1 MGSRKNQKRFKQN
14 KHITKVKCQKFSLQH
29 LWLLTQMQKDH
40 LPGLFIQVTESMI
53 SGLTQHYIQWS
64 SSGLNKVSDVEQQ

>member
-1 MGSRKNQKRFKQN
+1 
-14 KHITKVKCQKFSLQH
+14 
-29 LWLLTQMQKDH
+29 
-40 LPGLFIQVTESMI
+40 MI